1 MIYHVTVDSNTTKTY
16 RFNSYMAED
25 VFNLWAYDNVERL
38 DSITN
43 PIEEYEYY
51 SIKEIEVMIPSMSKA
66 EVYAKLAQYLEELT
80 SNDEPLELLKMLKP
94 EE

>member
-1 MIYHVTVDSNTTKTY
+1 
-16 RFNSYMAED
+16 MAED